1 MGNVRYL
8 GKLRAVVYSWQVV
21 VENALRCWL
30 KEMKATMILGTRV
43 RTEYAS
49 KDNDYYEGKKPNEYL
64 CWAWWLSLFTSSI
77 LCMNIIIQRIKRM
90 GKKDIKKN
98 TKQNVCE
105 CVKAV
110 CALEISTIVNMY
122 KACKIWIFCEQQ
134 WLLIWKTTETM
145 CSRIVFSCII
155 YKWTRVV
162 HVRCQKSYST
172 YLFYSFFLDGHF
184 CFCVLVECGLYSL
197 SWRIYHFFKLC
208 NILLNFKNYPWN
220 FGNVEWFR
228 RSHNIFLNLCPR
240 ISISWI

>member
-1 MGNVRYL
+1 MLVQRNESYNDFRNTRSNWICFQRQRLLWREKTKRIFMLSMMIKSIYIQHSL
-8 GKLRAVVYSWQVV
+8 YEYHYTKNQ
-21 VENALRCWL
+21 EN
-30 KEMKATMILGTRV
+30 
-43 RTEYAS
+43 
-49 KDNDYYEGKKPNEYL
+49 GKKRY
-64 CWAWWLSLFTSSI
+64 
-77 LCMNIIIQRIKRM
+77 
-90 GKKDIKKN
+90 KKN

-145 CSRIVFSCII
+145 CTRIVFSCII